1 MISRS
6 ARALNGAVVSILS
19 VFAALPFAA
28 PPDALA
34 AAAPVDVKASLDRS
48 VFMAGEKQTGYL
60 RIVIEAAKRPSA
72 HRAPMNIALV
82 IDRSGSMSS
91 DRRIEN
97 ARKAAQLAVDRLG
110 RDDILAVVSY
120 DDKVEIEVPST
131 KVTDAGSI
139 KDKIGRLTPR
149 GSTAIH
155 AGLLA
160 GAEEIRKF
168 KSKERVNRIILLSD
182 GLANVGPSKPSDF
195 VSLGKELASEGIT
208 VSTLGLGTGYNEDL
222 MAGLARA
229 ADGGHA
235 FVQESADLSNFIAK
249 EFDDTLGIVGQQA
262 EIIVTLN
269 EGLNPVRTLGRTA
282 EIKGNKIIYKV
293 GALFGGADQILVAE
307 VTVPS
312 SPVAEQ
318 REIAKIEVTYT
329 NPATGERVTASG
341 FAKARFS
348 DDKDACNKSLDPMVE
363 REVATLLSR
372 EARQE
377 AVRLHD
383 EGKVEEA
390 RRKFDDNAKFLSAK
404 KAALPAASQD
414 YQPLND
420 EINASTA
427 AAAPAAQNAEGWA
440 KERKAQRYMDS
451 NKAGSA
457 SKY

>member
-6 ARALNGAVVSILS
+6 ARAMKGAVLTALG
-19 VFAALPFAA
+19 VFVAIPSG
-28 PPDALA
+28 LA
-34 AAAPVDVKASLDRS
+34 AAVPVEVKASLDRP
-48 VFMAGEKQTGYL
+48 VLRAGEKQTAYL
-60 RIVIEAAKRPSA
+60 RIAIEAAKRPSS

-120 DDKVEIEVPST
+120 DDKVEIEVPAT
-131 KVTDAGSI
+131 KVTDADSI
-139 KDKIGRLTPR
+139 KDKIGRLKPR

-182 GLANVGPSKPSDF
+182 GLANVGPSKASDF

-208 VSTLGLGTGYNEDL
+208 VSTLGLGNGYNEDL

-269 EGLNPVRTLGRTA
+269 EGVSPVRTLGRSA
-282 EIKGNKIIYKV
+282 EINGNRIVYKV
-293 GALFGGADQILVAE
+293 GALFGGADQIFVAE
-307 VTVPS
+307 VAIAS
-312 SPVAEQ
+312 LSVAEQ
-318 REIAKIEVTYT
+318 REIAKIEVAYT
-329 NPATGERVTASG
+329 DPATGQRVSASG

-348 DDKDACNKSLDPMVE
+348 DDREACDKSLNPMVE

-377 AVRLHD
+377 AVKLRD

-404 KAALPAASQD
+404 KAALPAAAQD

-420 EINASTA
+420 EINASTT
-427 AAAPAAQNAEGWA
+427 AAAPAAQSSDGWA

-451 NKAGSA
+451 NKAGAS

>member
-1 MISRS
+1 MISLFG
-6 ARALNGAVVSILS
+6 RALKGAAVT
-19 VFAALPFAA
+19 ALGLFV
-28 PPDALA
+28 
-34 AAAPVDVKASLDRS
+34 AAPVAVAAAVPVEVKASLDKS
-48 VFMAGEKQTGYL
+48 VLRAGEKQTAYL
-60 RIVIEAAKRPSA
+60 RVSVQAAKRPSA
-72 HRAPMNIALV
+72 QRAPMNIALV

-91 DRRIEN
+91 DRRIDN

-131 KVTDAGSI
+131 KVTDAESI
-139 KDKIGRLTPR
+139 KDKIGRLKPR

-182 GLANVGPSKPSDF
+182 GLANVGPSKASDF

-222 MAGLARA
+222 MSGLARA

-235 FVQESADLSNFIAK
+235 FVQESADLANFIAK

-262 EIIVTLN
+262 EIIFTLN
-269 EGLNPVRTLGRTA
+269 EGASPVRTLGRTA
-282 EIKGNKIIYKV
+282 DISGNKITYKV

-307 VTVPS
+307 VAVQALS
-312 SPVAEQ
+312 AAEQ

-329 NPATGERVTASG
+329 DPATGKRVTASG
-341 FAKARFS
+341 VAQARFS
-348 DDKDACNKSLDPMVE
+348 DDREASAKSSDPLVE

-377 AVRLHD
+377 AVKLRD
-383 EGKVEEA
+383 EGKTEEA

-404 KAALPAASQD
+404 KAALPAAAQE

-420 EINASTA
+420 EINASAA
-427 AAAPAAQNAEGWA
+427 AAAPAAQSSEGWA

>member
-1 MISRS
+1 MISLSGRTL
-6 ARALNGAVVSILS
+6 AGAALSILS
-19 VFAALPFAA
+19 VCAGFQS
-28 PPDALA
+28 ALA
-34 AAAPVDVKASLDRS
+34 AAVPVEVKASLDKS
-48 VFMAGEKQTGYL
+48 VLRAGEKQTAYL
-60 RIVIEAAKRPSA
+60 RIVIGAAKRPQA

-120 DDKVEIEVPST
+120 DDKVEIEVPAT
-131 KVTDAGSI
+131 KVTDGDSI
-139 KDKIGRLTPR
+139 KDKIGRLKPR

-160 GAEEIRKF
+160 GADEIRKF

-182 GLANVGPSKPSDF
+182 GLANVGPSKASDF

-269 EGLNPVRTLGRTA
+269 EGISPVRTLGRNA
-282 EIKGNKIIYKV
+282 EISGNRITYKV
-293 GALFGGADQILVAE
+293 GALFGGAEQILVAE
-307 VTVPS
+307 VTVS
-312 SPVAEQ
+312 GLSVAEQ
-318 REIAKIEVTYT
+318 REIAKIEVGYID
-329 NPATGERVTASG
+329 PATGQRVSASEV
-341 FAKARFS
+341 AKAGFS
-348 DDKDACNKSLDPMVE
+348 EDREACDKSLNPMVE

-377 AVRLHD
+377 AVRLRD

-404 KAALPAASQD
+404 KAALPAAAQE

-427 AAAPAAQNAEGWA
+427 AAAPAAQSSDGWA

-451 NKAGSA
+451 NKAGSV